1 MNKKILAIVMT
12 ALMIFAVCGCGKE
25 EATLEIEEGANVQQ
39 ELVQLINTDLP
50 SISANRDEAVTIYN
64 NYFADG
70 ADLDSETWR
79 AQLEDEALVKYDA
92 YLADLDKLM
101 YTNSEVVNL
110 KSLFVKSANSQ
121 REAISFV
128 VDAVKDFDT
137 SKLDQAQQSIN
148 DSKTYMSM
156 YEDELKNLCAK
167 YNVSIVGEFQSGTA
181 TDATGTDAN

>member
-1 MNKKILAIVMT
+1 MKKKLIAILVTVMMV
-12 ALMIFAVCGCGKE
+12 LAVSGCGKE
-25 EATLEIEEGANVQQ
+25 EPTLEIEEGASVQD
-39 ELVQLINTDLP
+39 ELVQMINTDLP
-50 SISANRDEAVTIYN
+50 GIAANRNDAVAIYN
-64 NYFADG
+64 KYFAEG

-79 AQLEDEALVKYDA
+79 AQLEDEALAKYDT
-92 YLADLDKLM
+92 YLADLDNLM

-110 KSLFVKSANSQ
+110 KSLFVKAANSQ

-128 VDAVKDFDT
+128 VDAVKEMDT

-167 YNVSIVGEFQSGTA
+167 YNVNIVGDFQSGTA
-181 TDATGTDAN
+181 TDASGTDAE